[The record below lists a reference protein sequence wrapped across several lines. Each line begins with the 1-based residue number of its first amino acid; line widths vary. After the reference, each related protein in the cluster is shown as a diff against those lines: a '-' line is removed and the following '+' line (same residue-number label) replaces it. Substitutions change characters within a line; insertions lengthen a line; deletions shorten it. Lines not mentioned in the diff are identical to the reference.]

1 LLKKTALIVLFF
13 GFFNALYAQVSPP
26 DSSFKASVSVDSIQS
41 KKKYQFISENGFDEK
56 LLNLFS
62 TRQSIP
68 KEEID
73 NSIIRTWGD
82 ILSLRKGIAGL
93 DYSNFGQ
100 PEILQMGGSGENT
113 GIVTDGFQ
121 YINHAFRFPYISGL
135 DLSWFPMENVEDI
148 KIIEPGLAGI
158 YNQDAPL
165 GCLLTKSKEFN
176 GEKVFS
182 KALYQKAPY
191 NFRRTQLELGKN
203 FTSRGMIY
211 LTAGFKGYDGYL
223 VNNHLSSM
231 HLSFS
236 GKYILKENWNLRVDA
251 SRLDAKIGL
260 AHTEDFSLRPI
271 TEFGGDWR
279 INLKL
284 VHKATES
291 SLSNFR
297 ISYYNMKQRFN
308 DPGFSVFR
316 EDVEE
321 IINLGMEHEFFYRQK
336 HNLKLKGNWTYDRLD
351 ERSSIDHTQKI
362 NLSIADLFQASPR
375 VDFLFFI
382 GMNKASRFDGR
393 LSPMSGI
400 SYGINQNSKA
410 CFTLG
415 SFWGFPSI
423 RDLYLDST
431 NYTLSSSPG
440 YKYTIEGKS
449 DLKAQ
454 KSLVAN
460 LGYSLNK
467 SNYKLGLNVRRSR
480 LENSVQWENQSG
492 LPYDGK
498 WIPLNQDL
506 NLYGAELDF
515 LFNPRQNVKLFA
527 SYAFQKAEEVKS
539 DLDKPFVPEHSLF
552 CYLEYYKKLLKNE
565 IQLSGRVE
573 NNLISSYYAREKEK
587 DKQKDIDI
595 LNLRI
600 TFRFLDF
607 TCYYVIENLND
618 KSYKT
623 FLSYPAPGRTQW
635 WGFSWQFFD

>member
-1 LLKKTALIVLFF
+1 MFRKTALIILLF

-26 DSSFKASVSVDSIQS
+26 DSSFKASASVDSIQS
-41 KKKYQFISENGFDEK
+41 KKKYQFISESGFDEK

-62 TRQSIP
+62 TRQSIT

-73 NSIIRTWGD
+73 NSIVRTWGD

-93 DYSNFGQ
+93 DYSDFGQ
-100 PEILQMGGSGENT
+100 PEILQIGGSGENT

-121 YINHAFRFPYISGL
+121 YVNHAFCFPYISGL
-135 DLSWFPMENVEDI
+135 DLSWLPMENVEDI
-148 KIIEPGLAGI
+148 KIIEPGLAAI

-176 GEKVFS
+176 REGTFS
-182 KALYQKAPY
+182 KVLYQKAPY
-191 NFRRTQLELGKN
+191 NFRRTQLELGKH

-223 VNNHLSSM
+223 VNNHLNSM
-231 HLSFS
+231 HLTFS

-251 SRLDAKIGL
+251 SRLGTKRGL

-271 TEFGGDWR
+271 TEFGDDWR

-308 DPGFSVFR
+308 DLGFSVFR

-321 IINLGMEHEFFYRQK
+321 IINLGMEHELLYRQK
-336 HNLKLKGNWTYDRLD
+336 HNLKLKGNWIYNRLD
-351 ERSSIDHTQKI
+351 ERSSIDHIEKI
-362 NLSIADLFQASPR
+362 DLSLADLFQASPK
-375 VDFLFFI
+375 VNFLFFI
-382 GMNKASRFDGR
+382 GMNKTSQFDGR
-393 LSPMSGI
+393 LSSMSGI
-400 SYGINQNSKA
+400 SYGINQNSKV

-415 SFWGFPSI
+415 NFWGFPSI
-423 RDLYLDST
+423 RELYLDSAS
-431 NYTLSSSPG
+431 YTLNSSPG
-440 YKYTIEGKS
+440 YEYTIEGKNN
-449 DLKAQ
+449 LKAQ

-460 LGYSLNK
+460 LGYSFNK
-467 SNYKLGLNVRRSR
+467 SNYKLGLNVHRSR

-515 LFNPRQNVKLFA
+515 IFSPRQNVKLFI

-552 CYLEYYKKLLKNE
+552 CYLEYSKKLLKNE
-565 IQLSGRVE
+565 IQLAGRVE
-573 NNLISSYYAREKEK
+573 NNLISSYYATEEEK
-587 DKQKDIDI
+587 DKQKNIDI

-600 TFRFLDF
+600 TFKFLDF
-607 TCYYVIENLND
+607 TCYYVIDNLND

-623 FLSYPAPGRTQW
+623 FLDYPALRRTQW